1 MKPVYKCDYCDKMGT
16 EEEIR
21 EHEEKCTEN
30 YDKKSCY
37 TCKNKG
43 KLTIENKLCKYECK
57 AGKDIPAG
65 SIYQFCELYERKES
79 SGNSYKDFSDNFFGS
94 LFGV

>member
-1 MKPVYKCDYCDKMGT
+1 MKPVFKCDYCDKMGT

-37 TCKNKG
+37 TCKHRG
-43 KLTIENKLCKYECK
+43 RLIMENKLCKYE
-57 AGKDIPAG
+57 
-65 SIYQFCELYERKES
+65 
-79 SGNSYKDFSDNFFGS
+79 
-94 LFGV
+94 